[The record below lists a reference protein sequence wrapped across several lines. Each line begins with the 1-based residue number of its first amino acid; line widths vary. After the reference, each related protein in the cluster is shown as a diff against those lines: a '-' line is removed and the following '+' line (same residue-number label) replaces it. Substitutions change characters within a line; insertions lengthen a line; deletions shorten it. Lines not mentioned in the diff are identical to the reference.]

1 MIKRVN
7 FILYKLYSNLK
18 GEVLY
23 KLYSNSLKGEE
34 REKENEYKQKQI
46 CREANEV

>member
-7 FILYKLYSNLK
+7 FI
-18 GEVLY
+18 LY

-46 CREANEV
+46 YREANEA